1 MSSLKLARRYAR
13 SLMDLA
19 AERNETDRVF
29 QDMRLIYTTTQNSRD
44 LALLL
49 RNPIIH
55 AEKKQNVLNALFSAR
70 VSSLT
75 LAFLKIIAS
84 RRREAYLE
92 SIARSCVEI
101 YHQMKGIV
109 TARLYAP
116 VRLDD
121 HLRVQILQYLTQETG
136 RQVELSE
143 IHDPSLIGGF
153 ILRWGDKQVDASVSR
168 KLRLLRMSFK
178 ENLYLKDY

>member
-1 MSSLKLARRYAR
+1 
-13 SLMDLA
+13 MDLS
-19 AERNETDRVF
+19 AERNETDRIF
-29 QDMRLIYTTTQNSRD
+29 QDMRLIYTTIQKSRD
-44 LALLL
+44 LALFL
-49 RNPIIH
+49 RNPIVH
-55 AEKKQNVLNALFSAR
+55 ADKKQNVLNALFSAR

-75 LAFLKIIAS
+75 LAFLNIIAS

-92 SIARSCVEI
+92 SIARSCVEL

-109 TARLYAP
+109 TAHLYVP
-116 VRLDD
+116 VKLDD
-121 HLRVQILQYLTQETG
+121 PLRRQMLQYLSQETG
-136 RQVELSE
+136 KYVELSE